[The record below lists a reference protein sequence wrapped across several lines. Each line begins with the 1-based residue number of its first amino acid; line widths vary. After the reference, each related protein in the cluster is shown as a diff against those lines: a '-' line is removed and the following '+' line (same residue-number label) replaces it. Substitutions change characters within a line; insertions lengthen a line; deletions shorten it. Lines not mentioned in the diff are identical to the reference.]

1 MDLSTEQLEEVNII
15 FLFITYSGPTRSIF
29 QEVTPTW
36 LHINGALLICI
47 PDLTQ

>member
-1 MDLSTEQLEEVNII
+1 MKLSREQVEEVNII
-15 FLFITYSGPTRSIF
+15 FLIYNIPRTNRSIF

>member
-1 MDLSTEQLEEVNII
+1 MELSREQVEEVNII
-15 FLFITYSGPTRSIF
+15 FKFITYPGPTRSIF
-29 QEVTPTW
+29 QEVKPTW